1 MSPTDPPIDK
11 PADKPADVKTRQ
23 PVKTAVTLSGDASH
37 RLKSAALHEG
47 KTQSELVEML
57 VLKHLGAYFTSKRAE
72 QGRGGV

>member
-1 MSPTDPPIDK
+1 MDAGPIMSQAELPTDK
-11 PADKPADVKTRQ
+11 PADRQAEPKTRP

-57 VLKHLGAYFTSKRAE
+57 VLRHLGAYYTSKRA
-72 QGRGGV
+72 G